1 MVLQKTVFEAKESS
15 HHNPKVLEKLPSQE
29 VISPHK
35 KGIPALASHAQI
47 PSAGSQIQ
55 AHPVCNCEISG
66 KMQRILR
73 QEVSVLLLLYH
84 CYMFLIKISAKGE
97 VGYSLHSAQGE
108 RDDQKEAR

>member
-1 MVLQKTVFEAKESS
+1 MTFCRLVLQKTVFEAKESS
-15 HHNPKVLEKLPSQE
+15 HHHPKVLEKLPSQE

-73 QEVSVLLLLYH
+73 QEVSVLSKMLLETTCIPVPLLYVS
-84 CYMFLIKISAKGE
+84 Y
-97 VGYSLHSAQGE
+97 
-108 RDDQKEAR
+108 